1 MAVTDFGSKRFWR
14 SLEHRLELV
23 DTSLP
28 FASVRRYTGGA
39 ANESSVDRVD
49 LGVARERVLQLFT
62 KYGFAEEPQTWAELR
77 GNHRYIEDLQTAL
90 DTVRVGYGDNVDAGL
105 SFIQSFRPAL
115 VDAVRVCINE
125 GFEGLQK
132 YHREQET
139 YRRNTAAYDEG
150 TELADKSYDD
160 ADNEWPEHL
169 R

>member
-1 MAVTDFGSKRFWR
+1 MSVADFESKHFWR

-28 FASVRRYTGGA
+28 FASIRRYTGGA

-49 LGVARERVLQLFT
+49 LGGARERVLTLFT
-62 KYGFAEEPQTWAELR
+62 KYGFDEEPQTWAELR

-90 DTVRVGYGDNVDAGL
+90 DTVRIGYRDNVDAGL
-105 SFIQSFRPAL
+105 SFVQSFRPAL
-115 VDAVRVCINE
+115 IDAVRVCVSE
-125 GFEGLQK
+125 GFAGLQK
-132 YHREQET
+132 YHRKQGT
-139 YRRNTAAYDEG
+139 YRTNAAAYDEG
-150 TELADKSYDD
+150 TELADKSYED